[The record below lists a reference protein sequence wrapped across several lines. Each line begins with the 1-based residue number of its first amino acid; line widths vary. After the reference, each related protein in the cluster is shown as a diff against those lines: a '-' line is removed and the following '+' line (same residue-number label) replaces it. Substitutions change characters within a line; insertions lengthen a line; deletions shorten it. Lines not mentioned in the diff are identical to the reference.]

1 MTDSRRELPDGF
13 AAFPDRLVAAAVG
26 TAAERPVPAGE
37 WTTEQ
42 VVRHLIAVDELVHQ
56 VRLRDLAASGEAH
69 WRWTEPGPW
78 EGEPGAS
85 LDRVLDRFA
94 STRAATVTLAR
105 SLDDEAW
112 ARTGI
117 HETFGRLDAAG
128 VLREAAK
135 HDEEHLA
142 GLR

>member
-1 MTDSRRELPDGF
+1 VTASPRELPDAF
-13 AAFPDRLVAAAVG
+13 AAFPERLAAGARA
-26 TAAERPVPAGE
+26 AAERPVPDGE
-37 WTTEQ
+37 WTPEQ

-56 VRLRDLAASGEAH
+56 VRLRNLAAGGDAR

-94 STRAATVTLAR
+94 STRVATVTLAR
-105 SLDDEAW
+105 SLGDEAW
-112 ARTGI
+112 ARTRI
-117 HETFGRLDAAG
+117 HETFGPLDAAG

-142 GLR
+142 GLD